1 MRRIVLHGRLKRL
14 FGGSFNLHVN
24 SVHEAIRCLS
34 ANFHA
39 QKFDAEVVKGSYFV
53 FIGPGKKGEA
63 WDEER
68 LALLLPPQREI
79 HIYPAPKGGKRGGL
93 GKIIAGVALIGLTVL
108 SGGTSAPLF
117 GGALGAGF
125 TGGTVA
131 LVGASLV
138 LSGVATLLTKPPKTP
153 NMGSL
158 ESPEDAP
165 SFLLSTPVNTS
176 MEGSPIPIVGGR
188 MRVGSLVISSGVSNE
203 AIPV

>member
-1 MRRIVLHGRLKRL
+1 MRRIVLHGRLARL
-14 FGGSFNLHVN
+14 FGKSFNLHVN

-158 ESPEDAP
+158 EAPEDAP